1 MAAVPTK
8 SLPEFPPSAGTA
20 AGPAQKKSQVLN
32 SWNEI
37 SRYLGRGVRTVQR
50 WERELQLPVHR
61 VGAGKRS
68 PVYAVVS
75 ELKFWM
81 VTSSAKQDLNKS
93 GANGTKAA
101 TGPQDKRWMQLTER
115 LYELAQLVAQNS
127 VRHQRQARELRQRI
141 KALQSGLASRRTN
154 KG

>member
-8 SLPEFPPSAGTA
+8 NWREFPPSAGTVVD
-20 AGPAQKKSQVLN
+20 PAEKKPPLLN

-37 SRYLGRGVRTVQR
+37 AQYLGRGVRTVQR

-81 VTSSAKQDLNKS
+81 VTSAAKQDLNKS
-93 GANGTKAA
+93 PTNGSKAA
-101 TGPQDKRWMQLTER
+101 TGPHDKRWMQLTAR
-115 LYELAQLVAQNS
+115 LYELARLVAQNS

-141 KALQSGLASRRTN
+141 KALRSGLASQRT
-154 KG
+154 KS

>member
-8 SLPEFPPSAGTA
+8 SLPKFPPSARTA
-20 AGPAQKKSQVLN
+20 AGPTEKKPPVLN
-32 SWNEI
+32 SWDEI
-37 SRYLGRGVRTVQR
+37 ARYLGRGVRTVQR

-81 VTSSAKQDLNKS
+81 VTSAAKQDLNKS
-93 GANGTKAA
+93 HTNGTKAA
-101 TGPQDKRWMQLTER
+101 SGPQDKRWMQLTER

-141 KALQSGLASRRTN
+141 KALQSGLASWRTRI
-154 KG
+154 

>member
-8 SLPEFPPSAGTA
+8 NLPEFPSSAGTA
-20 AGPAQKKSQVLN
+20 VDSAPKKPPVLN

-37 SRYLGRGVRTVQR
+37 ARYLGRGVRTVQR

-61 VGAGKRS
+61 IGDGKRS

-81 VTSSAKQDLNKS
+81 VTSAAMQDLTKS
-93 GANGTKAA
+93 RTNGTKAA
-101 TGPQDKRWMQLTER
+101 ASTQDKRWVQLTER

-127 VRHQRQARELRQRI
+127 VRHQRHARELRQRI
-141 KALQSGLASRRTN
+141 KTLQSELASRRARR
-154 KG
+154 

>member
-8 SLPEFPPSAGTA
+8 RLPEFPPRARTA
-20 AGPAQKKSQVLN
+20 VGPAPKKPPVLN
-32 SWNEI
+32 SWSEI
-37 SRYLGRGVRTVQR
+37 ARYLGRGVRTVQR

-81 VTSSAKQDLNKS
+81 VTSAAKQDLNKS
-93 GANGTKAA
+93 RTNVTKAA
-101 TGPQDKRWMQLTER
+101 AGAQDKRWMQLTER

-141 KALQSGLASRRTN
+141 KALQSGLASWRTRS
-154 KG
+154 

>member
-8 SLPEFPPSAGTA
+8 SLPKFPPSARTA
-20 AGPAQKKSQVLN
+20 AGPTEKKPPVLN
-32 SWNEI
+32 SWDEI
-37 SRYLGRGVRTVQR
+37 ARYLGRGVRTVQR

-81 VTSSAKQDLNKS
+81 VTSAAKQDLNKS
-93 GANGTKAA
+93 RTNGNKAT
-101 TGPQDKRWMQLTER
+101 TGPQDQRWMQLTER

-127 VRHQRQARELRQRI
+127 VRHQRQAKELRQRI
-141 KALQSGLASRRTN
+141 KTLQSGLASWRTRI
-154 KG
+154 

>member
-8 SLPEFPPSAGTA
+8 RLPEFTPSARTTVD
-20 AGPAQKKSQVLN
+20 PAEKKPRVLN

-37 SRYLGRGVRTVQR
+37 ARYLGRGVRTVQR

-61 VGAGKRS
+61 LGTGKRS

-81 VTSSAKQDLNKS
+81 VTSAAKQDLNKS
-93 GANGTKAA
+93 RTNGTKAA
-101 TGPQDKRWMQLTER
+101 PGAEDKSWMQLTER

-141 KALQSGLASRRTN
+141 KALQSGLASWRTRS
-154 KG
+154 

>member
-8 SLPEFPPSAGTA
+8 DWPEFPPSAGTTVDLTE
-20 AGPAQKKSQVLN
+20 KKPRVLN

-37 SRYLGRGVRTVQR
+37 AQYLGRGVRTVQR
-50 WERELQLPVHR
+50 WATELQLPVHR

-81 VTSSAKQDLNKS
+81 VTSAAKPDLNKS
-93 GANGTKAA
+93 RTNGTKAA
-101 TGPQDKRWMQLTER
+101 AGPQDKRWMQLTER

-127 VRHQRQARELRQRI
+127 VRHQRQAKELRQRI
-141 KALQSGLASRRTN
+141 KALRSGLASRRTR
-154 KG
+154 G